1 MNIDRGKDSFTE
13 EEITVLREQLR
24 QWKDYEDMGWEPLA
38 KLVGDVGGSTLSA
51 WVNGTYKGD
60 NKSIAYKVN
69 RFFLAEEAR
78 RDQELLAPIVPAYQ
92 VTPTSRQMMAQL
104 QLARRGKLVVIG
116 GNPGVG
122 KTATFDQFCAVTPN
136 AFKATMDPA
145 NRSLTSM
152 LHAVLKACGIQTKY
166 SGRAFHLVEAI
177 VDRLAGMNAVIIIDE
192 AQHLDEDSLEQL
204 RSIQDRVKCGLCLAG
219 NPEVMKRILRGA
231 KTAAFAQ
238 LHSRVAWPASYPRP
252 TDGDYD
258 VILKAWGVDKPAQ
271 DKFLRKI
278 AAQSGGLRTIAQVME
293 VATLSARATD
303 EEVTLS
309 HIRDAYLQRQATH
322 GDL

>member
-1 MNIDRGKDSFTE
+1 MNIDRGKDSFTDLE
-13 EEITVLREQLR
+13 VATLRDQLR
-24 QWKDYEDMGWEPLA
+24 AWKDFEDMGWEPLA

-60 NKSIAYKVN
+60 NRSIAYKVN

-78 RDQELLAPIVPAYQ
+78 RDQELLAPIVPPYQ
-92 VTPTSRQMMAQL
+92 VTPTSRQMTAQL
-104 QLARRGKLVVIG
+104 NLARRGKLVVIG

-152 LHAVLKACGIQTKY
+152 LHAVLKACGVQTKY

-177 VDRLAGMNAVIIIDE
+177 VDRLIGMNAVIIIDE
-192 AQHLDEDSLEQL
+192 AQHLDEDALEQL
-204 RSIQDRVKCGLCLAG
+204 RAIQDRVRCGLCLAG

-238 LHSRVAWPASYPRP
+238 LHSRVAWPASYPKP
-252 TDGDYD
+252 TEGDYD
-258 VILKAWGVDKPAQ
+258 VILKAWGIEKEAQ
-271 DKFLRKI
+271 DRFLRKI
-278 AAQSGGLRTIAQVME
+278 ANESGGLRTIAQVME
-293 VATLSARATD
+293 VATLTARATD

-309 HIRDAYLQRQATH
+309 HIRDAYLQRQATYVNA
-322 GDL
+322 